1 MVGEKRENYHSTKL
15 ASNSVECLYSSGKQA
30 NHQNSVWFNQIV
42 PFFLEKKSSIE
53 NISKQNYKIS
63 HKS

>member
-42 PFFLEKKSSIE
+42 PFFFRKKKF
-53 NISKQNYKIS
+53 NWKYFQAKL
-63 HKS
+63 